1 MTASGSFISPHAG
14 SGLVDPSQSDR
25 SANADRPEDLLW
37 LANLTQAMAE
47 IAVEAGVIVM
57 HAYAAGVPI
66 RKKHDQTPVCDAD
79 EQSEAVILAALKRLY
94 PTIPIIAEE
103 IASSGGAP
111 SVEGDFFLV
120 DPLDGT
126 YEFAQRNGEFTINI
140 AFIRDAK
147 PVCGVIFAPAQNRLW
162 MASPGHAEETH
173 VAAGEALPGP
183 ETRQRL
189 HIRSAD
195 RTDLLALTSR
205 SNLNPETES
214 FLGKFAQA
222 RRSGFGSA
230 LKFGLL
236 ASGEADFYPRFGPT
250 MEWDTAAGDA
260 ILRAAGGRIITQTG
274 EDLRY
279 GKTDQLYR
287 NPNFL
292 AFGDPRLIDI
302 LLLSPSG

>member
-1 MTASGSFISPHAG
+1 MTASGSFLPPREG
-14 SGLVDPSQSDR
+14 SGFANLSKSERSEDSD
-25 SANADRPEDLLW
+25 W

-57 HAYAAGVPI
+57 RAYAAGVPI

-79 EQSEAVILAALKRLY
+79 EQSEAVILAALRRLY

-103 IASSGGAP
+103 IASCGAAP
-111 SVEGDFFLV
+111 CVERDFFLV

-126 YEFAQRNGEFTINI
+126 QEFAQRNGEFTINI
-140 AFIRDAK
+140 AFIRDSK
-147 PVCGVIFAPAQNRLW
+147 PLCGVIFAPAQNRLW
-162 MASPGHAEETH
+162 MASPGHAEETY
-173 VAAGEALPGP
+173 VAAGQALPGP
-183 ETRQRL
+183 ENRL
-189 HIRSAD
+189 RMHIRSAD
-195 RTDLLALTSR
+195 RTALLALTSR
-205 SNLNPETES
+205 SNLNVETES
-214 FLGKFAQA
+214 FLSQCAHTH
-222 RRSGFGSA
+222 RSGFGSA

-260 ILRAAGGRIITQTG
+260 ILRAAGGRIITQMG

-279 GKTDQLYR
+279 GKSDQLYR

-292 AFGDPRLIDI
+292 AFGDPRLMDI
-302 LLLSPSG
+302 LTPSPMG